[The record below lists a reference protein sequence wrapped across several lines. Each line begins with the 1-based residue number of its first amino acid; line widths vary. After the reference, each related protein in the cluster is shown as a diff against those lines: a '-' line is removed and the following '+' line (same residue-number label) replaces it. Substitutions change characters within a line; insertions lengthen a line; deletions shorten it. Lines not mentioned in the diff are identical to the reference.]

1 MPRMGA
7 LIPQAT
13 ATNNPLIQFRKQRG
27 TVTYNFLTQSKTRIF
42 DELVVTTLTIHKLE
56 GLQHFISVFA
66 TKNQNNQLRH
76 DLSFVFG

>member
-1 MPRMGA
+1 MPRMGV

-13 ATNNPLIQFRKQRG
+13 ATKNPLIRFRKQRVL
-27 TVTYNFLTQSKTRIF
+27 VTQNFLTESKTRIF

-56 GLQHFISVFA
+56 GLQHLISVLA